1 MLGIARVGVTDNFF
15 ELGGDSILSIQAVS
29 RARAAGL
36 RLTSR
41 DVFLHQTV
49 AELAAAVELRTAPAP
64 AAQRP
69 DDTGPAPL
77 TPIQEWFFATHGPLR
92 HFSMSMLLDLPH
104 DLDPDALE
112 RALHAVAAHHPALR
126 TRFVRTGDTWHQH
139 PVDAV
144 APGLLARHDVS
155 RTTGAAR
162 DAALTAAADA
172 ARADLDPATGT
183 LLRAALLLPE
193 PDTRPQLFLT
203 AHHLAVDSVSWRILL
218 ADLETAYRLAA
229 ADEPVQL
236 EPATTAFTTW
246 AAHLAR
252 HVRGGGL
259 DGDLA
264 YWRAESEAARTPL
277 PVDHSGTALAG
288 SVRTV
293 RTHLDRDITEALLRR
308 VPGVYRTQVND
319 VLLSALGRV
328 LADWAGTD
336 RVTVALEGHGREEI
350 DGHDSNDGH
359 DGDAPAAADDTVDL
373 SRTVGWFT
381 TQYPVTLTLD
391 GPSREPDWGATL
403 KTVKEQLRAVP
414 RRGLGYEALARLG
427 SPDPAARALRELPLP
442 QVCFNYHGQW
452 ESARGRDFAPA
463 GEVPGRDMAAGEAL
477 DHLLDVSAV
486 VADGVLELTWHY
498 SDQVHDESTVRE
510 LADGTARALAAIA
523 AHCERPDAAWAAPP
537 PTSRSPGSTR
547 PGWTAWPGTGGPSRT
562 SSR

>member
-1 MLGIARVGVTDNFF
+1 MD
-15 ELGGDSILSIQAVS
+15 
-29 RARAAGL
+29 
-36 RLTSR
+36 
-41 DVFLHQTV
+41 
-49 AELAAAVELRTAPAP
+49 
-64 AAQRP
+64 
-69 DDTGPAPL
+69 
-77 TPIQEWFFATHGPLR
+77 
-92 HFSMSMLLDLPH
+92 
-104 DLDPDALE
+104 
-112 RALHAVAAHHPALR
+112 HP
-126 TRFVRTGDTWHQH
+126 
-139 PVDAV
+139 
-144 APGLLARHDVS
+144 
-155 RTTGAAR
+155 
-162 DAALTAAADA
+162 
-172 ARADLDPATGT
+172 
-183 LLRAALLLPE
+183 
-193 PDTRPQLFLT
+193 
-203 AHHLAVDSVSWRILL
+203 
-218 ADLETAYRLAA
+218 
-229 ADEPVQL
+229 
-236 EPATTAFTTW
+236 
-246 AAHLAR
+246 
-252 HVRGGGL
+252 
-259 DGDLA
+259 
-264 YWRAESEAARTPL
+264 
-277 PVDHSGTALAG
+277 GTALAG

-293 RTHLDRDITEALLRR
+293 RTHLDRDTTEALLRR

-350 DGHDSNDGH
+350 DGHDDIDGH
-359 DGDAPAAADDTVDL
+359 DGNDGDAAAAADDTVDL

-452 ESARGRDFAPA
+452 ESAQGRDFAPA

-523 AHCERPDAAWAAPP
+523 AHCERPDAGGRTPSDFPLARLDQAGVDRLAGDGRAVEDILPLTPLQEGMLFHRLMGGADDVYLDQATLLLDGVADPRAFARAWQRVVDRTPVLRTSVVWEDVPVPLQIVHRRVTVPTVHLDWRDLDDERRTAELARIQAEDLALGLDLGTSPLMRLTLIRLPDGKLHLLWTSHHLILDGWSLAQVLTEVCERVRRTRRGPCAGAARTPP
-537 PTSRSPGSTR
+537 VRRLCALAVR
-547 PGWTAWPGTGGPSRT
+547 PGRPRGRGALAHRPRGLRHTDAAALRPPAP
-562 SSR
+562 